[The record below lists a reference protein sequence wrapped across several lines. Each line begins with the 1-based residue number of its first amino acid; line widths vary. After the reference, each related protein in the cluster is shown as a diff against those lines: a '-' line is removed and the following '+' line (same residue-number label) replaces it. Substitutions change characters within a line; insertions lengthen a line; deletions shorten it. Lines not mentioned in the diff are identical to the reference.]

1 MNPQWNT
8 PPNGD
13 FASYV
18 ERLSAQAALPR
29 RAPEEGEHALDVGM
43 TPSSESSGSAAAAAS
58 ALRRSMQSNGAPAA
72 LGVADIVRR
81 FAAVAAQGLRTWA
94 DEAARKQAQQ
104 NQQAGKKK

>member
-29 RAPEEGEHALDVGM
+29 RAPEDGEHSMDAGM
-43 TPSSESSGSAAAAAS
+43 TSPSDETPGMVAAS
-58 ALRRSMQSNGAPAA
+58 ARRRSLQSNGAPVV
-72 LGVADIVRR
+72 LSPADLVRKLLSM
-81 FAAVAAQGLRTWA
+81 AAQGLRTWA
-94 DEAARKQAQQ
+94 EEAAHKPSPQRS
-104 NQQAGKKK
+104 GKKK

>member
-29 RAPEEGEHALDVGM
+29 RAPEEGEHALDAGM
-43 TPSSESSGSAAAAAS
+43 MPSSESTGTAAAS
-58 ALRRSMQSNGAPAA
+58 ALRRSLQSNAAPAA
-72 LGVADIVRR
+72 LGVADILRR
-81 FAAVAAQGLRTWA
+81 FAAMAAQGLRTWA
-94 DEAARKQAQQ
+94 DEAARRQAQQ
-104 NQQAGKKK
+104 QQQTGKKK

>member
-43 TPSSESSGSAAAAAS
+43 TPASESPGTAAAS

-72 LGVADIVRR
+72 APGVADVMRR
-81 FAAVAAQGLRTWA
+81 LAGSAARRLRAWA
-94 DEAARKQAQQ
+94 EEAAR
-104 NQQAGKKK
+104 QQAAQKQQTGRKK

>member
-43 TPSSESSGSAAAAAS
+43 TPSETPGTAAAS

-72 LGVADIVRR
+72 LSVANVVRR
-81 FAAVAAQGLRTWA
+81 LAATAAQGLRTWA
-94 DEAARKQAQQ
+94 EDAARRQAQQ
-104 NQQAGKKK
+104 KQQSGRKK